1 MTSIFDGLG
10 GLINSVFGSNVTLF
24 YAALPSVTVQ
34 GIFRDMP
41 VTFQTAD
48 GREMT
53 IVSPS
58 LRLSRA
64 SASLLKPRDK
74 VLLPDGRQFFVTQV
88 HRSYNPAA
96 DALWY
101 VELEAKT

>member
-1 MTSIFDGLG
+1 MSIFDGLG
-10 GLINSVFGSNVTLF
+10 GLINSVFGSTVTLN
-24 YAALPSVTVQ
+24 YAALPSATVT

-58 LRLSRA
+58 LRLQRD
-64 SASLLKPRDK
+64 SASLLQARDT
-74 VLLPDGRQFFVTQV
+74 VILPDGRQFFVTFV
-88 HRSYNPAA
+88 HRSYNPAD

-101 VELEAKT
+101 VELEAKA